1 MHTQVTVNDLK
12 QKVDLV
18 LGRQNCELQLKNV
31 RLINVFTGQIISG
44 ADIFIHNGKIVDAG
58 LKCQAKANEF
68 FEKLDINI
76 RTHLRCLIWR
86 AWKKPKTRE
95 RELRK
100 RGLDEY
106 NAWKSKRERGSY
118 ASVGWMST
126 THGNQLITAK
136 AHGGMLKPY
145 TCVYTFRTL
154 CLNGWDCIA

>member
-18 LGRQNCELQLKNV
+18 LGQQNCELQLKNV

-58 LKCQAKANEF
+58 LKCQTNANEF

-95 RELRK
+95 RE
-100 RGLDEY
+100 GVTQ
-106 NAWKSKRERGSY
+106 AWAG
-118 ASVGWMST
+118 
-126 THGNQLITAK
+126 
-136 AHGGMLKPY
+136 
-145 TCVYTFRTL
+145 
-154 CLNGWDCIA
+154 

>member
-58 LKCQAKANEF
+58 LKCQANANEF

-95 RELRK
+95 R
-100 RGLDEY
+100 
-106 NAWKSKRERGSY
+106 GSY

-126 THGNQLITAK
+126 MHGNQLITAK

-154 CLNGWDCIA
+154 CLNGWDCIP

>member
-76 RTHLRCLIWR
+76 RT
-86 AWKKPKTRE
+86 KTRE
-95 RELRK
+95 RELRHHGHEQSRRSTPFEAFEGCWPCDFSSSWE
-100 RGLDEY
+100 RGLLPSRRY
-106 NAWKSKRERGSY
+106 GACQSH
-118 ASVGWMST
+118 AS
-126 THGNQLITAK
+126 
-136 AHGGMLKPY
+136 
-145 TCVYTFRTL
+145 
-154 CLNGWDCIA
+154 DD